1 MAPILKSVSASL
13 LRLHGY
19 WSGKQH
25 FEVIKV
31 IVQLNTITMYVAE
44 NLFTRYSGLKYTAFV
59 YKPFCRL

>member
-25 FEVIKV
+25 FDVIKV
-31 IVQLNTITMYVAE
+31 IVQINSITVYVAE
-44 NLFTRYSGLKYTAFV
+44 NLFMRYSGLKYTAFV
-59 YKPFCRL
+59 YKRLCRL